1 MPFHADVKDEDAITM
16 ALATQTEGDLEPV
29 LVDKVS
35 AAGMMTGLKALAQ
48 WSKVAGTAGEA
59 SSFAWLEERLD
70 QLGLKTELMAHD
82 AYISIP
88 GPARLVVGGRSV
100 TAITHSM
107 SLSSPAGGLT
117 GALVDLGEGARTAF
131 AERDLRGRIAL
142 VNGIASPGI
151 ALLASQAGAAGVV
164 QISPHHLLHEMCISP
179 IWGNPSVDT
188 RSALPNV
195 VVLTI
200 SNAEGEALRNA
211 LKAGAVEVT
220 LHADVD
226 TGWRKT
232 PLLVG
237 DLPLADD
244 PQGPFILLS
253 CHVDTWFNGVM
264 DNGSA
269 NIAMLEVLRLC
280 LEQRKAWRRGIRI
293 CFWSGHSQGRY
304 SGSAWYADHH
314 WAELDAR
321 CAAHVNLDSPGAIG
335 ANDLTRTGSAGGL
348 FGIAAA
354 AIAEETGQ
362 ELAGRRKARSA
373 DDSFPGIGIPS
384 VFGSLS
390 LQEPSALKMRNDLGW
405 WWHTEHDLLDKIDPA
420 LLVRDARIVLRVVLE
435 LLTRERLPI
444 DYANQLGDLAGELA
458 RLEDQLN
465 GAPRLGQA
473 LGKAKTLALAL
484 SAFDGMAL
492 DASTH
497 DRAVMKLSRILV
509 PLDYTR
515 GDRFVHDPALSLPSW
530 PILDPIRRLV
540 SSAAGD
546 AARFAEVDA
555 VRALNRLTH
564 SLTAASSLLAA
575 ASLAKPSNAAASHSS
590 TDLAGA

>member
-1 MPFHADVKDEDAITM
+1 MAIAM
-16 ALATQTEGDLEPV
+16 QAEGGLEPAP
-29 LVDKVS
+29 VDEVS
-35 AAGMMTGLKALAQ
+35 AARMMSGLETLAQ
-48 WSKVAGTAGEA
+48 WSKLAGTTGEA
-59 SSFAWLEERLD
+59 ASFSWIKEQLD
-70 QLGLKTELMAHD
+70 GLGLRTELIQHD

-88 GPARLVVGGRSV
+88 GPARLVVDGRTV
-100 TAITHSM
+100 PAITHSM
-107 SLSSPAGGLT
+107 SLPSPGGGLT
-117 GALVDLGEGARTAF
+117 GRLVDLGHGSRTAF
-131 AERDLRGRIAL
+131 AERDVRGRIVL
-142 VNGIASPGI
+142 VDGIASPGI
-151 ALLASQAGAAGVV
+151 AVLASRAGAVGVV

-200 SNAEGEALRNA
+200 GNADGEALRKA
-211 LKAGAVEVT
+211 LQDAEVEVT
-220 LHADVD
+220 LHAEVD

-237 DLPLADD
+237 DLPLAEDS
-244 PQGPFILLS
+244 QGPFILLS
-253 CHVDTWFNGVM
+253 CHVDTWFKGVM

-280 LEQRKAWRRGIRI
+280 LEQREAWRRGIRI

-304 SGSAWYADHH
+304 SGSAWYADNH

-321 CAAHVNLDSPGAIG
+321 CAAHVNLDSPGGIG
-335 ANDLTRTGSAGGL
+335 ANDLTRTGAAGGL
-348 FGIAAA
+348 FGIAEA

-362 ELAGRRKARSA
+362 KLAGRRKARSA
-373 DDSFPGIGIPS
+373 DDSFPGVGIPS

-405 WWHTEHDLLDKIDPA
+405 WWHTEHDLLDKIDPD
-420 LLVRDARIVLRVVLE
+420 LLVRDARIVLRVVVG

-444 DYANQLGDLAGELA
+444 DYATQLRDLAGEL
-458 RLEDQLN
+458 
-465 GAPRLGQA
+465 GRLGDRFA
-473 LGKAKTLALAL
+473 SAPHLRKVIGTARTLAHDLA
-484 SAFDGMAL
+484 AFDGMTL
-492 DASTH
+492 DASAH
-497 DRAVMKLSRILV
+497 DRTVMRLSRILV

-515 GDRFVHDPALSLPSW
+515 GDRFVHDPALSLSSW
-530 PILDPIRRLV
+530 PVLDPVRRLA

-546 AARFAEVDA
+546 EARFAEVDA

-564 SLTAASSLLAA
+564 GLAEASRLLAA
-575 ASLAKPSNAAASHSS
+575 ASESS
-590 TDLAGA
+590 PDLGGA

>member
-1 MPFHADVKDEDAITM
+1 MAI
-16 ALATQTEGDLEPV
+16 ATQAEGGVEPV
-29 LVDKVS
+29 PVDEVS
-35 AAGMMTGLKALAQ
+35 AARMMSGLETLAQ
-48 WSKVAGTAGEA
+48 WSKLAGTAGEA
-59 SSFAWLEERLD
+59 ASFSWIKEQLD
-70 QLGLKTELMAHD
+70 ELGLRTELIQHD

-88 GPARLVVGGRSV
+88 GPARLIVDGRTV
-100 TAITHSM
+100 PAITHSM
-107 SLSSPAGGLT
+107 SLSSPVGGLT
-117 GALVDLGEGARTAF
+117 GRFVDLGDGSRAAF
-131 AERDLRGRIAL
+131 SDRDVRGRIVL
-142 VNGIASPGI
+142 VDGIASPGI

-164 QISPHHLLHEMCISP
+164 HVSPHHLLHEMCISP

-195 VVLTI
+195 VVLTVGH
-200 SNAEGEALRNA
+200 EDGEALRKA
-211 LKAGAVEVT
+211 LRDAAVEVT
-220 LHADVD
+220 LHAEVD

-237 DLPLADD
+237 DLPLAGD

-253 CHVDTWFNGVM
+253 CHVDTWFKGVM

-280 LEQRKAWRRGIRI
+280 LEHRETWRRGIRI

-304 SGSAWYADHH
+304 SGSAWYADNH

-321 CAAHVNLDSPGAIG
+321 CAAHVNLDSPGGIG
-335 ANDLTRTGSAGGL
+335 AIDLTRTGAAGGL
-348 FGIAAA
+348 FGIAEA

-362 ELAGRRKARSA
+362 KLAGRRKARSA

-405 WWHTEHDLLDKIDPA
+405 WWHTEHDLLDKIDPD
-420 LLVRDARIVLRVVLE
+420 LLVRDARIVLRVVLG

-444 DYANQLGDLAGELA
+444 DYATQLRDLAGEL
-458 RLEDQLN
+458 
-465 GAPRLGQA
+465 GRLGDRFA
-473 LGKAKTLALAL
+473 SAPHFRKAIGNARTLAHDLA
-484 SAFDGMAL
+484 AFDGMTL
-492 DASTH
+492 DVSAH
-497 DRAVMKLSRILV
+497 DRAVMRLSRILV

-515 GDRFVHDPALSLPSW
+515 GDRFVHDPAMSLSSW
-530 PILDPIRRLV
+530 PVLDPLRRLA

-546 AARFAEVDA
+546 EARFAEVDA
-555 VRALNRLTH
+555 VRALNRLIH
-564 SLTAASSLLAA
+564 SLTEASRLLAA
-575 ASLAKPSNAAASHSS
+575 ASEPSLE
-590 TDLAGA
+590 LAGV

>member
-1 MPFHADVKDEDAITM
+1 MAIAM
-16 ALATQTEGDLEPV
+16 QAEGSSEPA
-29 LVDKVS
+29 LVDRVS
-35 AAGMMTGLKALAQ
+35 AARMMSGLGTLAQ
-48 WSKVAGTAGEA
+48 WSKLAGTAGEA
-59 SSFAWLEERLD
+59 ASFAWIREQLD
-70 QLGLKTELMAHD
+70 ALGLRTELIEHD
-82 AYISIP
+82 AYISLP
-88 GPARLVVGGRSV
+88 GPARLVVDRR
-100 TAITHSM
+100 TIQAITHSM
-107 SLSSPAGGLT
+107 SLPSPVGGLT
-117 GALVDLGEGARTAF
+117 AQLVDLGDGSHVGF
-131 AERDLRGRIAL
+131 AEQDVRGRIVL
-142 VNGIASPGI
+142 VNGIAGPGI

-200 SNAEGEALRNA
+200 GHADGEALRKA
-211 LKAGAVEVT
+211 LRDAPMEVT
-220 LHADVD
+220 LHAEVD

-237 DLPLADD
+237 DLPLAED

-253 CHVDTWFNGVM
+253 CHVDTWFKGVM

-280 LEQRKAWRRGIRI
+280 LEHREAWRRGIRI

-321 CAAHVNLDSPGAIG
+321 CAAHVNLDSPGGIG
-335 ANDLTRTGSAGGL
+335 ANDLTRTGAAGGL
-348 FGIAAA
+348 FGVAEA

-362 ELAGRRKARSA
+362 KLAGRRKARSA

-405 WWHTEHDLLDKIDPA
+405 WWHTEHDLLDKIDPD
-420 LLVRDARIVLRVVLE
+420 LLVRDARIVLRVVLN
-435 LLTRERLPI
+435 LLTRERLPV
-444 DYANQLGDLAGELA
+444 DYAKQLADLAGELDRVGDRAEIPLYLRKAVGNA
-458 RLEDQLN
+458 R
-465 GAPRLGQA
+465 
-473 LGKAKTLALAL
+473 ALAL
-484 SAFDGMAL
+484 DLAAVDLLAL
-492 DASTH
+492 DASAH
-497 DRAVMKLSRILV
+497 DRAVMRLSRILV

-515 GDRFVHDPALSLPSW
+515 GDRFVHDPALSLSSW
-530 PILDPIRRLV
+530 PVLDPLRRLAA
-540 SSAAGD
+540 SAAGD

-564 SLTAASSLLAA
+564 SLTEASRLLAA
-575 ASLAKPSNAAASHSS
+575 ASEP
-590 TDLAGA
+590 

>member
-1 MPFHADVKDEDAITM
+1 M
-16 ALATQTEGDLEPV
+16 AMEMKAEGSLEPA
-29 LVDKVS
+29 LVDRVS
-35 AAGMMTGLKALAQ
+35 APRMMAGLGTLAQ
-48 WSKVAGTAGEA
+48 WSKLAGTDGEA
-59 SSFAWLEERLD
+59 ASFSWIKEQLD
-70 QLGLKTELMAHD
+70 ELGLRTKLIQHD

-88 GPARLVVGGRSV
+88 GPARLVVDGR
-100 TAITHSM
+100 TLPAITHSM
-107 SLSSPAGGLT
+107 SLPSPGGGLT
-117 GALVDLGEGARTAF
+117 GPLVDLGEGSRTVF
-131 AERDLRGRIAL
+131 TERDVRGRIVL
-142 VNGIASPGI
+142 VDGIASPGI
-151 ALLASQAGAAGVV
+151 ALLASQAGAVGVV

-188 RSALPNV
+188 RSALPKV

-200 SNAEGEALRNA
+200 GNADGEGLRRALQDSAIEA
-211 LKAGAVEVT
+211 T
-220 LHADVD
+220 LHAEVD

-253 CHVDTWFNGVM
+253 CHVDTWFKGVM

-269 NIAMLEVLRLC
+269 NIAMIEALRLC
-280 LEQRKAWRRGIRI
+280 LEHRQAWRRGIRI

-304 SGSAWYADHH
+304 SGSAWYADNH

-321 CAAHVNLDSPGAIG
+321 CAAHVNLDSPGGIG
-335 ANDLTRTGSAGGL
+335 ANDLTRTGAAGGL

-362 ELAGRRKARSA
+362 KLARRRKARSA

-390 LQEPSALKMRNDLGW
+390 RQDPGALKVRNDLGW
-405 WWHTEHDLLDKIDPA
+405 WWHTEHDLIDKIDPD
-420 LLVRDARIVLRVVLE
+420 LLVRDARIVLRVVLD

-444 DYANQLGDLAGELA
+444 DYANQLADLAGEL
-458 RLEDQLN
+458 D
-465 GAPRLGQA
+465 RLGDRPSIA
-473 LGKAKTLALAL
+473 PHLRKAIGNARALADDL
-484 SAFDGMAL
+484 AAFDGMGV
-492 DASTH
+492 DASAH
-497 DRAVMKLSRILV
+497 DRLVMRLSRILV

-515 GDRFVHDPALSLPSW
+515 GDRFVHDPALSLSSW
-530 PILDPIRRLV
+530 PVLDPLRRLA
-540 SSAAGD
+540 SGAAGD
-546 AARFAEVDA
+546 DARFAEVDA

-564 SLTAASSLLAA
+564 SLTEASRLLAA
-575 ASLAKPSNAAASHSS
+575 ASVPS
-590 TDLAGA
+590 TDLAGV

>member
-1 MPFHADVKDEDAITM
+1 VPANESVGSFHTEAKDEDAITM
-16 ALATQTEGDLEPV
+16 AIATQTEGDLGPA
-29 LVDKVS
+29 LIDKVS
-35 AAGMMTGLKALAQ
+35 AARMMAGLGTLAQ
-48 WSKVAGTAGEA
+48 WSKLAGTAGEA
-59 SSFAWLEERLD
+59 ASFSWIREQLD
-70 QLGLKTELMAHD
+70 ELGLQTELIEHD

-88 GPARLVVGGRSV
+88 GPARLVVDGRTV
-100 TAITHSM
+100 PAITHSM
-107 SLSSPAGGLT
+107 SLPSSDGGLT
-117 GALVDLGEGARTAF
+117 GALVDLGDGSRAAF
-131 AERDLRGRIAL
+131 AERDVRGRIVL
-142 VNGIASPGI
+142 VDGIASPGI

-179 IWGNPSVDT
+179 VWGNPSVDT
-188 RSALPNV
+188 RSALPKV

-200 SNAEGEALRNA
+200 SNSDGETLRNA

-220 LHADVD
+220 LHAEVD

-253 CHVDTWFNGVM
+253 CHVDTWFKGVM

-269 NIAMLEVLRLC
+269 NIAMLEVVRLC

-314 WAELDAR
+314 WAELYAR
-321 CAAHVNLDSPGAIG
+321 CAAHVNLDSPGGIG

-362 ELAGRRKARSA
+362 KLVGRRKARSA

-405 WWHTEHDLLDKIDPA
+405 WWHTEHDLLDKIDPD
-420 LLVRDARIVLRVVLE
+420 LLVRDARIVLRVVLD

-444 DYANQLGDLAGELA
+444 DYANQLGDLARELA
-458 RLEDQLN
+458 RLEDQSN
-465 GAPRLGQA
+465 GASHLRKAIGDAKALAQA
-473 LGKAKTLALAL
+473 LA
-484 SAFDGMAL
+484 AFDGMAL
-492 DASTH
+492 DASAH
-497 DRAVMKLSRILV
+497 DRVAVRLSRILV

-515 GDRFVHDPALSLPSW
+515 GDRFVHDPALALSSW
-530 PILDPIRRLV
+530 PVLDPIRRLA

-546 AARFAEVDA
+546 ETRFAEVDA
-555 VRALNRLTH
+555 VRALNRLNH
-564 SLTAASSLLAA
+564 SLNEASRLLTAAVSL
-575 ASLAKPSNAAASHSS
+575 SS

>member
-1 MPFHADVKDEDAITM
+1 MAIAM
-16 ALATQTEGDLEPV
+16 QAEGGLEPA
-29 LVDKVS
+29 LVDGVS
-35 AAGMMTGLKALAQ
+35 AARMMSGLGTLAQ
-48 WSKVAGTAGEA
+48 WSKLAGTAGEA
-59 SSFAWLEERLD
+59 ASFSWIKEQLD
-70 QLGLKTELMAHD
+70 ELGLRTELIQHD

-88 GPARLVVGGRSV
+88 GPARLVVDGRTV
-100 TAITHSM
+100 RAITHSM
-107 SLSSPAGGLT
+107 SLPSPGGGLT
-117 GALVDLGEGARTAF
+117 GRLVDLGEGSRTAF
-131 AERDLRGRIAL
+131 AERDVRGRIVL
-142 VNGIASPGI
+142 VDGIASPGI

-164 QISPHHLLHEMCISP
+164 QISPHQLLHEMCISP

-188 RSALPNV
+188 RAALPNV

-200 SNAEGEALRNA
+200 GNADGEALRKA
-211 LKAGAVEVT
+211 LQGAVVEVT
-220 LHADVD
+220 LHAEVD

-237 DLPLADD
+237 DLPLGED

-253 CHVDTWFNGVM
+253 CHVDTWFKGVM

-280 LEQRKAWRRGIRI
+280 QEHRAACRRGIRI

-304 SGSAWYADHH
+304 SGSAWYADNH
-314 WAELDAR
+314 WVELDAR
-321 CAAHVNLDSPGAIG
+321 CAAHVNLDSPGGIG
-335 ANDLTRTGSAGGL
+335 ANDLTRTGAAGGL
-348 FGIAAA
+348 FGVAEA

-362 ELAGRRKARSA
+362 KLAGRRKARSA

-390 LQEPSALKMRNDLGW
+390 LQAPSALKMRNDLGW
-405 WWHTEHDLLDKIDPA
+405 CWHTEDDLLDKVDPD
-420 LLVRDARIVLRVVLE
+420 LLVRDARIVLRVVLD

-444 DYANQLGDLAGELA
+444 DYAKQLADLAGELD
-458 RLEDQLN
+458 RLEDHPGIPPHL
-465 GAPRLGQA
+465 R
-473 LGKAKTLALAL
+473 KAVGNARALAL
-484 SAFDGMAL
+484 DLAAFDIVAL
-492 DASTH
+492 DASAH
-497 DRAVMKLSRILV
+497 DRAVMLLSRILV

-515 GDRFVHDPALSLPSW
+515 GDRFVHDAALSLPSW
-530 PILDPIRRLV
+530 PVLDPLRRLA

-564 SLTAASSLLAA
+564 SLAEASRLLAA
-575 ASLAKPSNAAASHSS
+575 ASKLS
-590 TDLAGA
+590 TDLAGV